1 MGYVMSQ
8 QHAIECLLAANKNT
22 KNSANYKVERL
33 IKWLADNL
41 WRMKTTFI
49 FSDRKVINRTELGT
63 YLPQPMVND
72 VEQKR
77 SN

>member
-41 WRMKTTFI
+41 WRMKTTFV
-49 FSDRKVINRTELGT
+49 FSDRK
-63 YLPQPMVND
+63 
-72 VEQKR
+72 
-77 SN
+77 